1 MAFMLTRV
9 KVGNYDEWKPMF
21 DSDPA
26 GARESAKGHRVL
38 RSTEDP
44 NEVFIQV
51 EFDSAEDAEAG
62 RERLRSSGIL
72 ERVDVQNGPTIVEL
86 ADAATY

>member
-26 GARESAKGHRVL
+26 GARESATGHQVMRN
-38 RSTEDP
+38 TEDP
-44 NEVFIQV
+44 GEVFIAV
-51 EFDSAEDAEAG
+51 EFPSREAAEAG
-62 RERLRSSGIL
+62 REKLIASGVL
-72 ERVDVQNGPTIVEL
+72 ERVEVQSGPTIAEL
-86 ADAATY
+86 ADATAY

>member
-26 GARESAKGHRVL
+26 GAREAATGHRVL

-44 NEVFIQV
+44 NDVFITV
-51 EFDSAEDAEAG
+51 EFPSRADAEAA
-62 RERLRSSGIL
+62 REKLVASGAL
-72 ERVDVQNGPTIVEL
+72 ERVEVQNGPAIAEL
-86 ADAATY
+86 ADATTY

>member
-26 GARESAKGHRVL
+26 GARAAAKGHRVL
-38 RSTEDP
+38 RSAEDP
-44 NEVFIQV
+44 SEVFIQV
-51 EFDSAEDAEAG
+51 EFDSAEDAAAA
-62 RERLRSSGIL
+62 RDKLVSSGVMD
-72 ERVDVQNGPTIVEL
+72 RVDVQNGPTIAEL
-86 ADAATY
+86 ADATTY

>member
-1 MAFMLTRV
+1 MTFMLTRV

-26 GARESAKGHRVL
+26 GARASAKGHRVL

-51 EFDSAEDAEAG
+51 EFDSAADAEAA
-62 RERLRSSGIL
+62 RERLRSSGAL
-72 ERVDVQNGPTIVEL
+72 DRVDVQNGPTIAEL
-86 ADAATY
+86 ADATAY